1 MKFTI
6 VCDESSTDSRYL
18 IVGALVIPRTN
29 HALLIEELKDLKKQL
44 NLRWEGEV
52 KWKKISRKY
61 LEKYKKLLDWF
72 FEHLQSNHFR
82 FRAHVIDTYKKEYR
96 QYGEGD
102 KETSFYK
109 VFFHLLMQCIKRLAI
124 EEEGSNVL
132 ILLDDKSNRYPFRLS
147 TLKQTLNRALNR
159 DLKIKNLVAN
169 VEPRESSGKNAEG
182 LIQIVDILIGAIGH
196 IRNGFFKN
204 AKASA
209 AKQEIIAYIEGL
221 LKSRLEYDTSAASS
235 FNIWTFDVEVSMKR
249 KKQYEKKRNR
259 PKA

>member
-6 VCDESSTDSRYL
+6 VCDESSTDSRHL
-18 IVGALVIPRTN
+18 IIGALVIPRKN
-29 HALLIEELKDLKKQL
+29 HTLLIEELRELKKQL

-52 KWKKISRKY
+52 KWKKISRRY
-61 LEKYKKLLDWF
+61 LDKYKKILGWF
-72 FEHLQSNHFR
+72 FNHLQSNHFR

-109 VFFHLLMQCIKRLAI
+109 VFFHLLMQCVKRQAI
-124 EEEGSNVL
+124 DEEGSSVL
-132 ILLDDKSNRYPFRLS
+132 ILLDDKSNRYPFRLP
-147 TLKQTLNRALNR
+147 TLKQTLNRALHR
-159 DLKIKNLVAN
+159 DLKMKNLVAN
-169 VEPRESSGKNAEG
+169 VEPRESNGKNAEG

-196 IRNGFFKN
+196 VRNGFSKD

-209 AKQEIIAYIEGL
+209 AKREMIAHIEEL
-221 LKSRLEYDTSAASS
+221 LKSRLDYDTAAASA
-235 FNIWTFDVEVSMKR
+235 FNIWTFDVGISMAR
-249 KKQYEKKRNR
+249 KKQYEKKNR